1 MHYLRPF
8 REAFEDFLQEH
19 PFEREPAELYE
30 PANYIMSLGGK
41 RLRPVLVQL
50 GYRLFKPD
58 FTRSLPI
65 AMAVEIFHNFTLVHD
80 DIMDEAPIRRKK
92 PTVHQVY
99 GLNAGILSGDAML
112 VWAYEWLLRTGQPE
126 RLPELMVT
134 FNRMAMEVCE
144 GQQLDINFEA
154 GSDICL
160 SDYLA
165 MIEGKTAALLAG
177 SLKLGAILAGADSGS
192 LEFLESFGRNMGI
205 AFQLQDDFLDAYG
218 EPEKFGKQPGGDI
231 IQNKKTFLTLQ
242 AMTMAPPATRK
253 KLQSWMSSNTVKDPV
268 HKVQAVLEIYSDL
281 GLPEYAEEIKE
292 RYYQK
297 AMLDLAKVKGDAET
311 GELLR
316 LIVNYIMQRE
326 Q

>member
-8 REAFEDFLQEH
+8 REAFEDFLREH

-30 PANYIMSLGGK
+30 PANYILALGGK

-58 FTRSLPI
+58 FTRSLPV
-65 AMAVEIFHNFTLVHD
+65 AMAVEVFHNFTLIHD
-80 DIMDEAPIRRKK
+80 DIMDEAPIRRNK
-92 PTVHQVY
+92 PTVHQAY
-99 GLNAGILSGDAML
+99 GLNAGILSGDVML
-112 VWAYEWLLRTGQPE
+112 VWAYEWLLRADRPD
-126 RLPELMVT
+126 RLPDLMAT

-144 GQQLDINFEA
+144 GQQMDINFEA
-154 GSDICL
+154 CSDICL

-177 SLKLGAILAGADSGS
+177 SLKLGAILAGAGPESQAH
-192 LEFLESFGRNMGI
+192 LESFGRNMGI

-242 AMTMAPPATRK
+242 AMTMAPPATRE
-253 KLQSWMSSNTVKDPV
+253 KLQSWMSTTTIKDPV

-281 GLPEYAEEIKE
+281 GLPQYAEEIKE
-292 RYYQK
+292 RYYHK
-297 AMLDLAKVKGDAET
+297 AMLSLSQVKGDLET
-311 GELLR
+311 TELLR
-316 LIVNYIMQRE
+316 LIVDYIMQR
-326 Q
+326 QQ